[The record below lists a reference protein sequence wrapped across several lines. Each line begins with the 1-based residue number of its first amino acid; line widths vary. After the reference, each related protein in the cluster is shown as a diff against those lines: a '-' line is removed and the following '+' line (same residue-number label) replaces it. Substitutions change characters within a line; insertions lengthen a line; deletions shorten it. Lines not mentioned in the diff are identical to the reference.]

1 MTAATSETLTGRVW
15 RALATV
21 VDPELDEPITGLG
34 FVSDV
39 QVRLHDD
46 GGHAVAVRLRLPTS
60 LPKRPEAS
68 RPGTATGPENCLL
81 PAGLVSTGTVCAPNF
96 AYLMVADAHDAVL
109 ALPSVGTV
117 EVVLEDH
124 FAAEEINAGVAAS
137 SGFSGSFPGQAN
149 GELAELRL
157 TFRRKAHLACLERAV
172 RRLVGEGW
180 QIDALTAGRLGDV
193 PESPERSSLLRRRAE
208 LGLPTDP
215 GSPLLVEDTGE
226 AIAPDRVA
234 ARLRFAK
241 AVRVSIEGNAG
252 LCRGLLHTR
261 YPHIAEEARIA
272 GTAREEVSP

>member
-1 MTAATSETLTGRVW
+1 MTAATSETLTARVW

-46 GGHAVAVRLRLPTS
+46 GGHAVAVRLRLPTY

-68 RPGTATGPENCLL
+68 RSGAATSPENCFL
-81 PAGLVSTGTVCAPNF
+81 PAGSVSTSTVCAPNF

-124 FAAEEINAGVAAS
+124 FAAE
-137 SGFSGSFPGQAN
+137 SGFGGAFPGQGG
-149 GELAELRL
+149 GEPAELRL

-180 QIDALTAGRLGDV
+180 QIDALSAGRLGDV
-193 PESPERSSLLRRRAE
+193 PESPERESLLRRRAE
-208 LGLPTDP
+208 LGLSTDP
-215 GSPLLVEDTGE
+215 GSPLLVEDDGE
-226 AIAPDRVA
+226 AVAPERVA
-234 ARLRFAK
+234 GRLRFAK
-241 AVRVSIEGNAG
+241 AVRVSIEGNSG

-261 YPHIAEEARIA
+261 YPETR
-272 GTAREEVSP
+272 TAREEVSS

>member
-1 MTAATSETLTGRVW
+1 MTAATSETLTALVW

-46 GGHAVAVRLRLPTS
+46 GGHAVAVRLRLPTYF
-60 LPKRPEAS
+60 
-68 RPGTATGPENCLL
+68 
-81 PAGLVSTGTVCAPNF
+81 CAPNF

-124 FAAEEINAGVAAS
+124 FAAEEINAGVAAE
-137 SGFSGSFPGQAN
+137 SGFGSAFPGQAN

-157 TFRRKAHLACLERAV
+157 TFRRKAHLACVERAV

-180 QIDALTAGRLGDV
+180 QIDALSAGRLGDV
-193 PESPERSSLLRRRAE
+193 PESPERESLLRRRAE
-208 LGLPTDP
+208 LGLSTDP
-215 GSPLLVEDTGE
+215 GSPLLVEDNGE
-226 AIAPDRVA
+226 AVAPERVA
-234 ARLRFAK
+234 GRLRFAK
-241 AVRVSIEGNAG
+241 AVRVSIEGNSG
-252 LCRGLLHTR
+252 LCRSLLHTR
-261 YPHIAEEARIA
+261 YPHIAEETRIA
-272 GTAREEVSP
+272 GEARQEVSS